1 LKLLRKPKTNPNQLS
16 LQLDLFAPEPGQAE
30 PSTSP
35 ALFPAELGP
44 ALPSPTVQ
52 PPLIVTPMPVVH
64 AAPLPPPVIAAPP
77 VPDNTLLAPSPAGR
91 PTDGKRRILLGE
103 HTIDYALLRSK
114 RRTIGFLVSDEGLRV
129 TAPKW
134 VTIAEID
141 NAIREK
147 QRWILTKLNERR
159 ERSARRL
166 QPQMQWRDGATL
178 PYLGADITLRIRAG
192 QRAGVQLDEA
202 ARELNVSLPA
212 DAGEQQLKDRVQG
225 WLQARAEELFG
236 RRLIV
241 YAEKL
246 GVSYRSYAL
255 SSATTQWGSCTS
267 DGRIRL
273 NWRLMH
279 FALPLIDY
287 VIAHELSHLRE
298 MNHGPEFWATVQSIF
313 PEFESAKKALRDN
326 APETLPIF

>member
-1 LKLLRKPKTNPNQLS
+1 MKLLRKPKTNPNQLS
-16 LQLDLFAPEPGQAE
+16 LQLDLFAPEPEQAE
-30 PSTSP
+30 PSAQPEASP
-35 ALFPAELGP
+35 AEPGP
-44 ALPSPTVQ
+44 ALASPTVQ
-52 PPLIVTPMPVVH
+52 TPLIVTPAPVVH

-77 VPDNTLLAPSPAGR
+77 TPVNTLVPPPTGKPA
-91 PTDGKRRILLGE
+91 DGKRRILLGE

-114 RRTIGFLVSDEGLRV
+114 RSTIGFLVSDEGLRV

-134 VTIAEID
+134 VTIGEIE

-178 PYLGADITLRIRAG
+178 PYLGHDITLRIRAG
-192 QRAGVQLDEA
+192 QRAGVQLDEET
-202 ARELNVSLPA
+202 RELNVSLPA

-236 RRLIV
+236 KRLMV

-246 GVSYRSYAL
+246 GVSYRSFAL

-287 VIAHELSHLRE
+287 VIAHELAHLRE

-313 PEFESAKKALRDN
+313 PEFETAKRALREN

>member
-1 LKLLRKPKTNPNQLS
+1 LKLLRHSQPDPNQLT
-16 LQLDLFAPEPGQAE
+16 LQLDFFTPTPLETKQENPPPAFVEPEPSIPAPELTHQ
-30 PSTSP
+30 S
-35 ALFPAELGP
+35 
-44 ALPSPTVQ
+44 
-52 PPLIVTPMPVVH
+52 
-64 AAPLPPPVIAAPP
+64 PLPPMSPP
-77 VPDNTLLAPSPAGR
+77 IGR
-91 PTDGKRRILLGE
+91 PAEGMRRIQLGE
-103 HTIDYALLRSK
+103 HHIDYALLRSK
-114 RRTIGFLVSDEGLRV
+114 RRSIGFLISDEGLRV

-134 VTIAEID
+134 VTLGEIE

-147 QRWILTKLNERR
+147 QRWIFTKLNERR

-178 PYLGADITLRIRAG
+178 PYLGQDVTLRIRANQATG
-192 QRAGVQLDEA
+192 IAYDEETL
-202 ARELNVSLPA
+202 ELTVGLPA

-225 WLQARAEELFG
+225 WLQARAKETFAA
-236 RRLIV
+236 RLPI

-246 GVSYRSYAL
+246 GVTYQSFAL
-255 SSATTQWGSCTS
+255 SSATTQWGSCTA

-298 MNHGPEFWATVQSIF
+298 MNHSPRFWATVQSIF
-313 PEFESAKKALRDN
+313 PEFETAKRALRES